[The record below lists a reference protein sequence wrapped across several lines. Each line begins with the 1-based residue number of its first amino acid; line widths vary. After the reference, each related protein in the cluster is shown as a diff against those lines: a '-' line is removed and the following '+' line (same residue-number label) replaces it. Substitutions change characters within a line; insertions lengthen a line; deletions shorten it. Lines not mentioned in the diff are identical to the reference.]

1 VGRRHYYPITMNKT
15 ALIDQLMQL
24 PPEERVEIAYQL
36 WESVPASSDDL
47 ELTEEQKAELD
58 RRMAEYERDP
68 SRAIPL
74 EQFLARIQSLSE

>member
-1 VGRRHYYPITMNKT
+1 MGMNKA
-15 ALIDQLMQL
+15 ALLDQLMRL

-36 WESVPASSDDL
+36 WDSVPTDSDDL

-74 EQFLARIQSLSE
+74 EQFLARLQSLPE